1 MGKFMEALKQTQPEF
16 FEEPKKETNEQT
28 QNITGMSF
36 QDMKD
41 YFDAMQ
47 EKMRADI
54 RKEMSEY
61 IKSTKQENVET
72 EEKGGNENASSSDL
86 HSGE

>member
-1 MGKFMEALKQTQPEF
+1 MGKFIDALKQTQPQM
-16 FEEPKKETNEQT
+16 FEEQKKETNEQ

-47 EKMRADI
+47 EKMKADM

-61 IKSTKQENVET
+61 IKSTQQETVET

-86 HSGE
+86 QRSE

>member
-1 MGKFMEALKQTQPEF
+1 MGKFIDALKQTQPDI
-16 FEEPKKETNEQT
+16 FEEQKKETNEQ

-47 EKMRADI
+47 EKMKADM

-61 IKSTKQENVET
+61 IKSTKQETVET

-86 HSGE
+86 HGGE